1 MAKNCIP
8 RIARLII
15 SLAILSSAILLPL
28 RSADQGIEVPQTQNF
43 PETSVNNFN
52 TILALTQRNGAVP
65 TRIAIQSIDLDLP
78 VRSAVWN
85 GAYEFFPGAA
95 TYLAT
100 TGRIGEK
107 GNIVIYAHNLR
118 GVFETLSGIKVGERI
133 ELESQ
138 NESHAYIVVGQKIV
152 SPMQMEVLAPTRD
165 EQLTLLTCAG
175 KDKSHRL
182 IVVAKPAGSLAGILT
197 SNQ

>member
-107 GNIVIYAHNLR
+107 GNIVIYAH
-118 GVFETLSGIKVGERI
+118 
-133 ELESQ
+133 
-138 NESHAYIVVGQKIV
+138 
-152 SPMQMEVLAPTRD
+152 
-165 EQLTLLTCAG
+165 
-175 KDKSHRL
+175 
-182 IVVAKPAGSLAGILT
+182 
-197 SNQ
+197 